1 MIFTLLS
8 YLDMN
13 TGIFNLK
20 VKTLWCIYIIILW
33 LYFHVFMLVQWGL
46 SIIIQRDKMSIILL
60 IDMDYLYMYLQVI
73 NNWTTSNRAVL
84 VSVDFNK
91 LYNCCSV
98 VSVNAR
104 EVEWFPLN
112 PSSMVHVY
120 IYNIQIKVL
129 CMLLVLFCC
138 RFPHVCY
145 ILR

>member
-1 MIFTLLS
+1 
-8 YLDMN
+8 
-13 TGIFNLK
+13 
-20 VKTLWCIYIIILW
+20 
-33 LYFHVFMLVQWGL
+33 MLVQWGL